1 MCFCVC
7 VCGSASL
14 LSCSNLKRCE
24 QSGTELDNAS
34 RSEQWRRGDACDTT
48 PPIGVDVKNG
58 GEEEKK
64 PSGARNDGN
73 WGGEKQREEQETRL
87 NEATSRL
94 EL

>member
-1 MCFCVC
+1 M
-7 VCGSASL
+7 CGSASL

-34 RSEQWRRGDACDTT
+34 RSEQWRRRDACDRTQ
-48 PPIGVDVKNG
+48 PEEVDVKNG

-64 PSGARNDGN
+64 PSGARDDGN
-73 WGGEKQREEQETRL
+73 RGGEKQREEQEMRF

-94 EL
+94 